1 MCALLQT
8 PLHQCHLDLNAH
20 MTGFGG
26 WDMPVHYGSQL
37 AEHEAVR
44 NAVGMFDVSHMGQI
58 RFLGENYLKFLA
70 LLVPGNPW
78 RLADGGSL
86 YTCLCK
92 PDGGVVDDLIIT
104 RLTEKEG
111 FTVVNAATRE
121 KDVAWMKEQ
130 RDALGFKDV
139 EIIDES
145 EQWAMI
151 AVQGPDA
158 LELIEKMIGGQRW
171 TETKAFTM
179 FTMTL
184 KGRPHLVSRTGYTGE
199 NGIELL
205 CPAELAPEWWKE
217 FLDAGVQPAGL
228 GARDSL
234 RLEMG
239 YCLYGQDLDETI
251 SPVEGGIGWSV
262 SLKKDDPFIGREV
275 LERHKKEGA
284 PRKSVGLKIDSRRPL
299 RHGDE
304 VADGE
309 KTVGVVTSGGYSP
322 TLGCGIAMA
331 LVETAAAS
339 NPTLQIVSRG
349 KAIEA
354 KVQRPPFV
362 EVKSKPI
369 K

>member
-1 MCALLQT
+1 MRPLRQT
-8 PLHQCHLDLNAH
+8 PLHQAHLDLNAQ

-26 WDMPVHYGSQL
+26 WDMPVHYGSQV

-44 NAVGMFDVSHMGQI
+44 TASGMFDVSHMGQV
-58 RFLGENYLKFLA
+58 RFLGKDYLKFLA

-104 RLTEKEG
+104 RLTSQEG

-121 KDVAWMKEQ
+121 KDVAWMEAQ
-130 RDALGFKDV
+130 RDALGFHNV
-139 EIIDES
+139 QIIDES
-145 EQWAMI
+145 DRWAMI
-151 AVQGPDA
+151 AVQGPSA
-158 LELIEKMIGGQRW
+158 LPIVEKLIGGQRW
-171 TETKAFTM
+171 TETKPFTM

-184 KGRPHLVSRTGYTGE
+184 KGLPHLISRTGYTGE
-199 NGIELL
+199 DGIELL
-205 CPAELAPEWWKE
+205 CPADLAVEWWNE
-217 FLDAGVQPAGL
+217 FLKSGVQPAGL

-251 SPVEGGIGWSV
+251 SPIEGGIGWSV
-262 SLKKDDPFIGREV
+262 SLKKEDPFIGREV
-275 LERHKKEGA
+275 LERQKKDGA
-284 PRKSVGLKIDSRRPL
+284 PRMSIGLRIDSRRPL

-304 VADGE
+304 VTDGQNH
-309 KTVGVVTSGGYSP
+309 VGIVTSGGYSP

-331 LVETAAAS
+331 LVDREAIEGKDA
-339 NPTLQIVSRG
+339 LMILSRG
-349 KAIEA
+349 KEIPAA
-354 KVQRPPFV
+354 VQRPPFV
-362 EVKSKPI
+362 KK